1 MKKKLHIIIWIA
13 VCLFMAAGVH
23 LTQECRFY
31 NIESNDLFLYDWADI
46 LSKLQTTGGLAT
58 LIASFLTQFM
68 RIPFA
73 GTVIVSATYALTA
86 YLLYKTL
93 ACIVKTKAMA
103 GFSLLPVAFLF
114 LCMENDYYRFQGHPA
129 FVMMLAALY
138 AYASVSKE
146 KLRYLAGLIIIPALY
161 HIAGSVAMVFAIS
174 ALVYEVVTAGVKG
187 LKALAYP
194 VVFGTTALIA
204 VKTSMV
210 SSWEHAIS
218 PFMYYD
224 WPSTYYFPMYAWAIV
239 PILILAA
246 WVISRMDMKESF
258 IKVLV
263 GTGIFFSFFVAGNL
277 YSQVHNRSFYR
288 LIQEQYWA
296 ENEDWDRIIR
306 TADRRQPTFLVSYLN
321 LALANKGQLVQNF
334 RYYNPQDL
342 SSLMY
347 PTPNLKTGLSL
358 QSTVYQ
364 AWGYLG
370 SARKAAFDGNVVTP
384 GSRHPR
390 QLQSLVRINLVLGAH
405 DVAEKYIN
413 LLEKTLFYRGWA
425 ADMRKYLGDTEA
437 IKGDKEMGMMYASI
451 PLTDEYA
458 RYEGVVGD
466 MRDIFEACPS
476 NVILSQFYEL
486 YKILEEAQR

>member
-1 MKKKLHIIIWIA
+1 MKLKLHSVIVVA
-13 VCLFMAAGVH
+13 VCLCIAAGIH
-23 LTQECRFY
+23 FTQEFRFY

-46 LSKLQTTGGLAT
+46 WNRMQKTGGVAA

-73 GTVIVSATYALTA
+73 GCVITSAIYVLAA
-86 YLLYKTL
+86 FLLYKSLSCMT
-93 ACIVKTKAMA
+93 KTKSMV
-103 GFSLLPVAFLF
+103 GFSLLPSAFLF
-114 LCMENDYYRFQGHPA
+114 LCMENDYYRFQGHIA
-129 FVMMLAALY
+129 FVIILAALY
-138 AYASVSKE
+138 AYVSVDKS
-146 KLRYLAGLIIIPALY
+146 KLRYVLGVLLIPVLFY
-161 HIAGSVAMVFAIS
+161 IAGSVAIVFAVS
-174 ALVYEVVTAGVKG
+174 AFVYEIVAYGLKG

-194 VVFGTTALIA
+194 LVFFATAWIS
-204 VKTSMV
+204 VKMSVV
-210 SSWEHAIS
+210 SSWEHAVS

-224 WPSTYYFPMYAWAIV
+224 WPSTYYFPIYAWSIV

-246 WVISRMDMKESF
+246 WVVSRMDMKSSF
-258 IKVLV
+258 IKVFIGAGV
-263 GTGIFFSFFVAGNL
+263 VFSFFVAGNL
-277 YSQVHNRSFYR
+277 YSQVHNKSFYR

-296 ENEDWDRIIR
+296 ENEDWDQIIR

-321 LALANKGQLVQNF
+321 LALAQKGLLLQNF
-334 RYYNPQDL
+334 KYYNPQDL

-384 GSRHPR
+384 GSNHPR
-390 QLQSLVRINLVLGAH
+390 KLQALVRINTVLGAY

-413 LLEKTLFYRGWA
+413 ILDKTLFYHGWA
-425 ADMRKYLGDTEA
+425 ESMRVFLYNPEA
-437 IKGDKEMGMMYASI
+437 VRSDKVLGMMYASL

-458 RYEGVVGD
+458 RYDGIVGD
-466 MRDIFEACPS
+466 MRDIHEACPE
-476 NVILSQFYEL
+476 NMILSQFYEL
-486 YKILEEAQR
+486 YKILEEAQ